1 MSLATFSA
9 FERILDRTAAVLLVV
24 IGLALGGATALVG
37 A

>member
-1 MSLATFSA
+1 MSLASISA
-9 FERILDRTAAVLLVV
+9 FERVFDRTAAILLVV